1 MKGIL
6 IEKNEIKKLQ
16 NEFKILTEI
25 KSKKEVSTI
34 KKKEKEL
41 VLEECEL

>member
-1 MKGIL
+1 MEGIL
-6 IEKNEIKKLQ
+6 KEQNEIEKLQ

-25 KSKKEVSTI
+25 KSKEASQQKE
-34 KKKEKEL
+34 EEL

>member
-1 MKGIL
+1 MEGIL
-6 IEKNEIKKLQ
+6 NEKNEIEKLQ

-25 KSKKEVSTI
+25 KSKETTTSKNKDE
-34 KKKEKEL
+34 EL

>member
-6 IEKNEIKKLQ
+6 KESNEIKKLQ
-16 NEFKILTEI
+16 NEFKILTGI
-25 KSKKEVSTI
+25 KQKDTSKT
-34 KKKEKEL
+34 KKKEEEL

>member
-1 MKGIL
+1 MEGIL
-6 IEKNEIKKLQ
+6 NEKNEIEKLQ

-25 KSKKEVSTI
+25 KSKETTTSKN
-34 KKKEKEL
+34 KDEKL

>member
-1 MKGIL
+1 MEGIL
-6 IEKNEIKKLQ
+6 NEKNEIEKLQ

-25 KSKKEVSTI
+25 KSKDTTTSKQ
-34 KKKEKEL
+34 KEKEF

>member
-1 MKGIL
+1 MEGIL
-6 IEKNEIKKLQ
+6 KEQNEIEKLQ

-25 KSKKEVSTI
+25 KSKETSQQKE
-34 KKKEKEL
+34 EEL

>member
-1 MKGIL
+1 MEGIL
-6 IEKNEIKKLQ
+6 KEQNEIEKLQ

-25 KSKKEVSTI
+25 KSKESSQQKE
-34 KKKEKEL
+34 EEL

>member
-1 MKGIL
+1 MEGIL
-6 IEKNEIKKLQ
+6 QEKNEIEKLQ

-25 KSKKEVSTI
+25 KSRDTTKSKQKE
-34 KKKEKEL
+34 EEL

>member
-1 MKGIL
+1 MEGIL
-6 IEKNEIKKLQ
+6 NEKNEIEKLQ

-25 KSKKEVSTI
+25 KSKETTTSKNKE
-34 KKKEKEL
+34 EL

>member
-1 MKGIL
+1 MEGIL
-6 IEKNEIKKLQ
+6 KEQNEIEKLQ

-25 KSKKEVSTI
+25 KSKETSQ
-34 KKKEKEL
+34 KKEEEL

>member
-6 IEKNEIKKLQ
+6 KEKNEIEKLQ
-16 NEFKILTEI
+16 NEFKIFTTI
-25 KSKKEVSTI
+25 KPKETATTK
-34 KKKEKEL
+34 KKKEEL

>member
-1 MKGIL
+1 MEGIL
-6 IEKNEIKKLQ
+6 NEKNEIEKLQ

-25 KSKKEVSTI
+25 KSKDTKSKQKE
-34 KKKEKEL
+34 EEL